1 MLTYTFCH
9 LPGVGPATEKSW
21 WKQGIASWDDFL
33 SYKPGHMSAKRHLF
47 LSHELEEAFD
57 RLQSGQADYFAARL
71 PKSEMWRLFKSFADN
86 LAYVDIET
94 TGGLNGLDH
103 ITSIAAYDRKQVH
116 TFVHGCNLEQ
126 TADLLHQRQL
136 LVTYNGACFDLPYLR
151 RELNISLPPAHID
164 LRFLLAQLGF
174 RGGLKGCER
183 QLGIHREELDGF
195 DGYLAVLLWR
205 DYQIYKDQR
214 YLNTLLRYNCA
225 DVIHLDRLMIEAWN
239 RKLAQLPL
247 PVAHLG
253 LPPPAPFPNPYPL
266 HPEILDAMSDI
277 RLTK

>member
-33 SYKPGHMSAKRHLF
+33 SCKPGNMSAKRHLF

-57 RLQSGQADYFAARL
+57 RHQSGQADYFAARL

-103 ITSIAAYDRKQVH
+103 ITSIAAYDRTQVH

-126 TADLLHQRQL
+126 TADLLHQTQL

-151 RELNISLPPAHID
+151 RELNIPLPPAHID

-247 PVAHLG
+247 PVAHLN
-253 LPPPAPFPNPYPL
+253 LLPPAPFPNPYPL

>member
-33 SYKPGHMSAKRHLF
+33 SCKPRHMSAKRHLF
-47 LSHELEEAFD
+47 LSHELEEDFD
-57 RLQSGQADYFAARL
+57 RLQSGQAAYFAARL

-103 ITSIAAYDRKQVH
+103 ITSIAVYDRKQVH

-126 TADLLHQRQL
+126 TADLLHQTQL

-151 RELNISLPPAHID
+151 RELNIPLPPAHID

-225 DVIHLDRLMIEAWN
+225 DVIHLDQLMIEAWN

-247 PVAHLG
+247 PIAHLG